1 MNKIEDKIKGVIYG
15 QAIGDALG
23 LGTEFLEL
31 DEVHSYYPY
40 PDGLTRY
47 DQIVPDSHRR
57 RWKQGAWTDDTDM
70 MLAIADAILE
80 DKAIVPK
87 TIARNFKRW
96 FKGYPLGIGRN
107 TYNVLSMGDYEN
119 NPKKAAQIVWDLSG
133 QKSAANG
140 AVMRTSIIGLW
151 KNDVAKHAEAVCRLT
166 HADPRCVASCVIV
179 CELIHNLVWKD
190 KLLSSDSLIELGRK
204 YDSRVEEYIRLAIES
219 NSILSLK
226 LDEEPYI
233 GYTLKTLSAGL
244 WSLYHAQSFEEG
256 LLAVVNAG
264 GDADTNGAV
273 ACSLLG
279 AKYGY
284 NSISIYYTNNLIN
297 QDRQN
302 GFLMSCT
309 FCCTSRNCHYPILL
323 LL

>member
-1 MNKIEDKIKGVIYG
+1 MNLNFKMKTIEDLITGVIYG

-23 LGTEFLEL
+23 LGTEFLEK
-31 DEVHSYYPY
+31 DVVHSYYPE
-40 PDGLTRY
+40 GLTRY

-57 RWKQGAWTDDTDM
+57 RWKPGSWTDTDM

-80 DKAIVPK
+80 DRTINPS

-107 TYNVLSMGDYEN
+107 TYNVLSLSDYED
-119 NPKKAAQIVWDLSG
+119 NPEKAASIIWKLSG
-133 QKSAANG
+133 MKSAANG

-151 KNDVAKHAEAVCRLT
+151 HQDIDKYAEAVCRLT

-179 CELIHNLVWKD
+179 CQIIHNIVWKQI
-190 KLLSSDSLIELGRK
+190 LLSPHEIIEIANK
-204 YDSRVEEYIRLAIES
+204 YDERIATYVDLAINS
-219 NSILSLK
+219 NDINSLR
-226 LDEEPYI
+226 LDEKLHI

-244 WSLYHAQSFEEG
+244 WALYHAQSFREG

-279 AKYGY
+279 AKFGFS
-284 NSISIYYTNNLIN
+284 SIPDYYVDNLIGN
-297 QDRQN
+297 DR
-302 GFLMSCT
+302 LRRLSKE
-309 FCCTSRNCHYPILL
+309 FCLL
-323 LL
+323 LTQ